1 MDFYVEDKVLDIG
14 VKIIFA
20 IVREIDNHNISEEW
34 RVYRERRLQELLE
47 EYRGIDVHADPV
59 LEGFNILH
67 DKSGVKR
74 RKNIPASE
82 NLIKLLVKHEGML
95 FINQVVDIYNVISLE
110 SKLALG
116 AHDIDKVEGNVT
128 LLISH
133 DPDTGRWNLL
143 SVRPSDDSR
152 LDTGRER
159 IELTDYDKIS
169 FGSGANVP
177 TRDNRGSLIPFT
189 QWEKAGRIVGYECPL
204 SDRVELE
211 EVPLPR
217 ADGCRYWLQIILV
230 DVYNAPYASELFE
243 LEE

>member
-82 NLIKLLVKHEGML
+82 NLIKLLVSMRVCFLSIRWSIFTTL
-95 FINQVVDIYNVISLE
+95 FPWKASW
-110 SKLALG
+110 
-116 AHDIDKVEGNVT
+116 
-128 LLISH
+128 
-133 DPDTGRWNLL
+133 PW
-143 SVRPSDDSR
+143 
-152 LDTGRER
+152 ER
-159 IELTDYDKIS
+159 IILTRWK
-169 FGSGANVP
+169 
-177 TRDNRGSLIPFT
+177 
-189 QWEKAGRIVGYECPL
+189 EM
-204 SDRVELE
+204 
-211 EVPLPR
+211 
-217 ADGCRYWLQIILV
+217 
-230 DVYNAPYASELFE
+230 
-243 LEE
+243 

>member
-95 FINQVVDIYNVISLE
+95 FINQAVDIYNVISLE

-116 AHDIDKVEGNVT
+116 AHDIDK
-128 LLISH
+128 
-133 DPDTGRWNLL
+133 
-143 SVRPSDDSR
+143 
-152 LDTGRER
+152 
-159 IELTDYDKIS
+159 
-169 FGSGANVP
+169 
-177 TRDNRGSLIPFT
+177 
-189 QWEKAGRIVGYECPL
+189 
-204 SDRVELE
+204 
-211 EVPLPR
+211 R
-217 ADGCRYWLQIILV
+217 ARR
-230 DVYNAPYASELFE
+230 
-243 LEE
+243 